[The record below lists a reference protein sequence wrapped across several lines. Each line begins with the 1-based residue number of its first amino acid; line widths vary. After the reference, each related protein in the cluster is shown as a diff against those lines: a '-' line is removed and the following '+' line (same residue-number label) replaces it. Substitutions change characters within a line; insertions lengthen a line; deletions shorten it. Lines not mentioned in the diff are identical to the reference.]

1 MSAHIDALVE
11 NKFPDFVTI
20 RRIRNPIALQ
30 ELKQATASRVEAL
43 TATGHDCD
51 FLYIAFVAL
60 QKNKA
65 VCSQEV

>member
-1 MSAHIDALVE
+1 MSAHIDASIE

-30 ELKQATASRVEAL
+30 GLEQATTSRVEAL

-51 FLYIAFVAL
+51 FLYIALGAL
-60 QKNKA
+60 QKNKV